1 MKNKQNLTLEL
12 KMKIDN
18 EALVELRK
26 IRAAMDDAY
35 DKLNKPLY
43 EKNIATKVSYK
54 ETIPFNLIQEN
65 FEFIATKIKELEDLG
80 ALVGGDFQILDS
92 LLMNPASVVA
102 LKAGKTAMV
111 AQIDQLERQMQSKLA
126 SNEQPQAEGMYLSPI
141 VITKRSEWDD
151 VPIGSFVQLPDG
163 RLVYKEK

>member
-1 MKNKQNLTLEL
+1 
-12 KMKIDN
+12 MKIDN

-65 FEFIATKIKELEDLG
+65 FEFIAKKIKELED
-80 ALVGGDFQILDS
+80 S
-92 LLMNPASVVA
+92 
-102 LKAGKTAMV
+102 AGV
-111 AQIDQLERQMQSKLA
+111 E
-126 SNEQPQAEGMYLSPI
+126 
-141 VITKRSEWDD
+141 
-151 VPIGSFVQLPDG
+151 
-163 RLVYKEK
+163 

>member
-12 KMKIDN
+12 NMKIDN

-54 ETIPFNLIQEN
+54 ETIPFNLRQEN
-65 FEFIATKIKELEDLG
+65 WEFIATKIKELED
-80 ALVGGDFQILDS
+80 S
-92 LLMNPASVVA
+92 
-102 LKAGKTAMV
+102 AGV
-111 AQIDQLERQMQSKLA
+111 E
-126 SNEQPQAEGMYLSPI
+126 
-141 VITKRSEWDD
+141 
-151 VPIGSFVQLPDG
+151 
-163 RLVYKEK
+163 

>member
-12 KMKIDN
+12 NMKIDN

-65 FEFIATKIKELEDLG
+65 FEFIATKIRELEE
-80 ALVGGDFQILDS
+80 S
-92 LLMNPASVVA
+92 
-102 LKAGKTAMV
+102 AGV
-111 AQIDQLERQMQSKLA
+111 E
-126 SNEQPQAEGMYLSPI
+126 
-141 VITKRSEWDD
+141 
-151 VPIGSFVQLPDG
+151 
-163 RLVYKEK
+163 